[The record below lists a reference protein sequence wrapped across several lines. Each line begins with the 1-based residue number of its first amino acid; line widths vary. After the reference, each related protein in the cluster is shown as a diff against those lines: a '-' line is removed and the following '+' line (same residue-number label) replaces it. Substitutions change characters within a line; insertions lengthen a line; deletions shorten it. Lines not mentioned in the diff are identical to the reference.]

1 VPGGPKELDDAF
13 ELLRSDPQRSLEVCQ
28 RYVAEHPDDAN
39 GYFSRFNAWQELGE
53 REKALADINK
63 VLELDPNSGG
73 YSSRG
78 VFFRSLG
85 DFRQAIEDFTHAREL
100 DEEEW
105 KGSLDPHF
113 RADCYARLGRL
124 DEALSDC
131 AYIEEDHW
139 TPGLM
144 GLPAGNKQEFIEEI
158 KRRAS
163 QAQSRKVGNR

>member
-1 VPGGPKELDDAF
+1 MPGGRKELDDAL
-13 ELLRSDPQRSLEVCQ
+13 ELLRSDPERSLEICQ
-28 RYVAEHPDDAN
+28 RYVAEHPNDPN
-39 GYFSRFNAWQELGE
+39 GYFSRFKAWCRLDEN
-53 REKALADINK
+53 EKALTDINR

-78 VFFRSLG
+78 VFFRSIG
-85 DFRQAIEDFTHAREL
+85 DYPRAIDDLTRARDL

-124 DEALSDC
+124 EEALADC

-139 TPGLM
+139 TPGLK
-144 GLPAGNKQEFIEEI
+144 GLPAGNKQEFIKEI
-158 KRRAS
+158 KRRALR
-163 QAQSRKVGNR
+163 ARSRKMGS

>member
-1 VPGGPKELDDAF
+1 MPGGSKELDDAF
-13 ELLRSDPQRSLEVCQ
+13 EMLRSDPQRSLEICQ

-39 GYFSRFNAWQELGE
+39 GYFSRSSAWKKLGE
-53 REKALADINK
+53 NGKALADMDK
-63 VLELDPNSGG
+63 ALELSPSSGG
-73 YSSRG
+73 YSTRG
-78 VFFRSLG
+78 VFFHSLG
-85 DFRQAIEDFTHAREL
+85 DYRRAIDDLTRAREY

-124 DEALSDC
+124 DEALADC

-139 TPGLM
+139 TPGLK

-158 KRRAS
+158 KRRAL
-163 QAQSRKVGNR
+163 QAQSRRR